1 MHHSML
7 PLIISCTRPW
17 NFAWH
22 LLCHSTTESKNI
34 VKLSGNEPNH
44 SHRVLQG
51 RLFSKGKISI
61 YLRVCFTQC
70 TLCFPQ
76 SLFSIA
82 DLFACVICG
91 SYVKMINAV
100 LWHSARHTFAS
111 LGTHSR
117 RPDNKYDRRNFILEP
132 PLLLLFLCRGW
143 GGILSISVCCIHTR
157 DTKNHQ
163 LYEYEDTYFTVTPGD
178 GGRKKAEREENSL
191 NVISVFHLCNYQRK
205 ASGERR
211 GTECEGGPN
220 IRSQDWPSMWKLSN
234 YSITWNFGDFS

>member
-1 MHHSML
+1 
-7 PLIISCTRPW
+7 
-17 NFAWH
+17 
-22 LLCHSTTESKNI
+22 
-34 VKLSGNEPNH
+34 
-44 SHRVLQG
+44 
-51 RLFSKGKISI
+51 
-61 YLRVCFTQC
+61 
-70 TLCFPQ
+70 
-76 SLFSIA
+76 
-82 DLFACVICG
+82 
-91 SYVKMINAV
+91 MINAL

-143 GGILSISVCCIHTR
+143 GGILSISVCCIHTW

-205 ASGERR
+205 ASGKGGAQNVR
-211 GTECEGGPN
+211 GVQILGHRTDLLCESCQTTLLHE
-220 IRSQDWPSMWKLSN
+220 ILAISLKIAKLKCAK
-234 YSITWNFGDFS
+234 IKCR